1 MLLRKG
7 VYPYAYSG
15 EWEKFNEITL
25 PEKEEFQSNLSLEG
39 ITDTGFMYAKRD
51 CKGFEIK
58 SIDEYVICILK
69 VIHNFWL
76 MLSKSSK
83 KKKLFKIKSID
94 EYVICYITFAWC
106 FPKVKKKLF
115 KSLSFRSCKISFSS

>member
-1 MLLRKG
+1 MSETQWGTFNFSDNDISKFILLLRKG

-58 SIDEYVICILK
+58 SIDEYVIC
-69 VIHNFWL
+69 
-76 MLSKSSK
+76 
-83 KKKLFKIKSID
+83 
-94 EYVICYITFAWC
+94 YITFAWC

>member
-1 MLLRKG
+1 M
-7 VYPYAYSG
+7 
-15 EWEKFNEITL
+15 
-25 PEKEEFQSNLSLEG
+25 SLED

-83 KKKLFKIKSID
+83 KKKNCLKAYHLDPARF
-94 EYVICYITFAWC
+94 
-106 FPKVKKKLF
+106 
-115 KSLSFRSCKISFSS
+115 LSAPRLTWQVALRKD